1 MFTCCFCDMKV
12 LSLLFYRS
20 SVFFLPEHNVM
31 LSTADNTSSLCDG
44 QLVCWKYNSF
54 WWIWI
59 YNCGCYV
66 ARLVRNSVCTL
77 NQQIKNQAKWR
88 HCEWRIGCDKRK
100 KFTATLW
107 QGNYSDNFRELIL
120 ELIWKTNIIKS
131 SRSLRWIK
139 KYKGSR
145 LEITRRNE
153 KLFVFLL
160 RRDCKI
166 KKRTKNDDDALY

>member
-1 MFTCCFCDMKV
+1 MDSWFAENITASDEYGFTTAAATSHVWFGI
-12 LSLLFYRS
+12 LFARS
-20 SVFFLPEHNVM
+20 ISKSRIKLNEGIV
-31 LSTADNTSSLCDG
+31 SDG
-44 QLVCWKYNSF
+44 L
-54 WWIWI
+54 
-59 YNCGCYV
+59 
-66 ARLVRNSVCTL
+66 A
-77 NQQIKNQAKWR
+77 
-88 HCEWRIGCDKRK
+88 CDKRK

-166 KKRTKNDDDALY
+166 KKKERKMMMTLCINGEGRNMKNLTYCSSLMKD